1 VGNPFIT
8 TVKVAVADLHA
19 AQAKHAR
26 LQARADAR
34 LAVARARHQAETA
47 EAVRVEAEAWRALLA
62 IPGVTASTVA
72 AILQVHETTVTRW
85 VGRASRPSSTGS
97 PAALGTRGGAA

>member
-8 TVKVAVADLHA
+8 SVKTAVVDLRA
-19 AQAKHAR
+19 AQTKHAR

-34 LAVARARHQAETA
+34 LAVARDRHQAESAAAT
-47 EAVRVEAEAWRALLA
+47 RVEAEAWRALLS

-85 VGRASRPSSTGS
+85 AARASRPSSTGS
-97 PAALGTRGGAA
+97 SPALGTRGGAA

>member
-1 VGNPFIT
+1 MGNPFID
-8 TVKVAVADLHA
+8 TVKVAVADLQA
-19 AQAKHAR
+19 AQAKHSR

-34 LAVARARHQAETA
+34 LAVARERHQAETA

-72 AILQVHETTVTRW
+72 AILRVHETTVTRW
-85 VGRASRPSSTGS
+85 AARAPRPSSTGS
-97 PAALGTRGGAA
+97 HAALGTRGGVA